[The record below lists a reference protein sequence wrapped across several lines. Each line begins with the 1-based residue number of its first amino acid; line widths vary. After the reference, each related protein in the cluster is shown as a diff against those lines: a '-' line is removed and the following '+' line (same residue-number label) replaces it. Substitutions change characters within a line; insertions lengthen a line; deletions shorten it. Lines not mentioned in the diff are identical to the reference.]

1 MSIHDWR
8 SYENMHLAS
17 RKDLIFDCN
26 NRNYYQIDIPVRVAF
41 AILYDNDF
49 DLTNYTIANY
59 IVFERV

>member
-26 NRNYYQIDIPVRVAF
+26 NRNYCQID
-41 AILYDNDF
+41 ILYDNDF

>member
-26 NRNYYQIDIPVRVAF
+26 NRNYYQIDIPWKI
-41 AILYDNDF
+41 AILYDSDL